1 MTPKG
6 LKWPGFDYPLNLHI
20 SQTTGPYESANSRFD
35 YPLNLHISQTE
46 TSKQQHLSSFD
57 YPLNLHISQ
66 THSRLIECPPMF
78 DYPLNLHI
86 SQTAR
91 SISNKQRSLIILW
104 IYISLKL
111 ANQRLRQIVRLIIL
125 WIYISLKRS
134 QWRQRWRLV
143 WLSFEFTYL
152 SNIVRGEAWTAGV
165 WLSFEFTYLSN
176 DSIRQSNSL

>member
-6 LKWPGFDYPLNLHI
+6 LKWPG
-20 SQTTGPYESANSRFD
+20 FD

-91 SISNKQRSLIILW
+91 SISNKQRSLIIL
-104 IYISLKL
+104 
-111 ANQRLRQIVRLIIL
+111 
-125 WIYISLKRS
+125 
-134 QWRQRWRLV
+134 
-143 WLSFEFTYL
+143 
-152 SNIVRGEAWTAGV
+152 
-165 WLSFEFTYLSN
+165 
-176 DSIRQSNSL
+176 

>member
-6 LKWPGFDYPLNLHI
+6 LKWPG
-20 SQTTGPYESANSRFD
+20 
-35 YPLNLHISQTE
+35 
-46 TSKQQHLSSFD
+46 FD

-176 DSIRQSNSL
+176 TSACMNRSSTVWLSFEFTYLSNAIKGEIRPTSVWLSFEFTYLSNDSIRQSNSL